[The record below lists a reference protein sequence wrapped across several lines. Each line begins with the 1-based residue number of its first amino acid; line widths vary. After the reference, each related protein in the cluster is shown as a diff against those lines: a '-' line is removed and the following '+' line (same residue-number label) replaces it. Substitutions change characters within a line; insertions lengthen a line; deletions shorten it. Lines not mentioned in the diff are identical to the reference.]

1 MRRYDVQNRLTGMQC
16 NCCKKE
22 LQLENG
28 IVKEGCFSVD
38 YAWGY
43 FSNKDGICHQLDL
56 CEACYDRFVKEL
68 TIPVTEIENRELL

>member
-1 MRRYDVQNRLTGMQC
+1 MRKYDELNRLTGMQC

-22 LQLENG
+22 LQIEDG

-43 FSNKDGICHQLDL
+43 FSSKDGMTHRLDL
-56 CEACYDRFVKEL
+56 CESCYDRFAKEL
-68 TIPVTEIENRELL
+68 AIPVTVTENSELL